1 MSPSSD
7 VQKKVNKMVQFMLQ
21 VQYDYT
27 AIITDLNKEDQTQIG
42 VRKYVKKMIKTLQS
56 DIQTLITIQQDWEGD
71 LEFTDLKAPSKFEFD
86 SVLEVLTE
94 VLEKE
99 KKINKKL
106 VELHSK
112 LVRNPEE
119 TSTAEEAVL
128 EMVHWRDNIIQQIV
142 EHIIHLEQNHSKVGE
157 FSVSQMMQEEH
168 SRLKETYLQK
178 QQLKRQSLLPTTPMQ
193 QRKQLSSSTSSKR
206 IILTPKRLQQKPCSF
221 KPRSEQQLL
230 KLKKF

>member
-7 VQKKVNKMVQFMLQ
+7 VQMKVNKMVQLMLQ

-27 AIITDLNKEDQTQIG
+27 AIIADLNKEDQTQIG

-71 LEFTDLKAPSKFEFD
+71 LEFTDLKAPSQVEFD
-86 SVLEVLTE
+86 SILEVLTE

-119 TSTAEEAVL
+119 TSTAEEEVV
-128 EMVHWRDNIIQQIV
+128 EMVQWRDNIIQQVV
-142 EHIIHLEQNHSKVGE
+142 EHIIHLEQNHGNVGE
-157 FSVSQMMQEEH
+157 HSVSMMMQEEH
-168 SRLKETYLQK
+168 LRLKERYLQE
-178 QQLKRQSLLPTTPMQ
+178 QQLKRQSLLPTTPEQ
-193 QRKQLSSSTSSKR
+193 QRKQQSSSTSSSKR
-206 IILTPKRLQQKPCSF
+206 IFLSAKKRQVQ
-221 KPRSEQQLL
+221 
-230 KLKKF
+230 